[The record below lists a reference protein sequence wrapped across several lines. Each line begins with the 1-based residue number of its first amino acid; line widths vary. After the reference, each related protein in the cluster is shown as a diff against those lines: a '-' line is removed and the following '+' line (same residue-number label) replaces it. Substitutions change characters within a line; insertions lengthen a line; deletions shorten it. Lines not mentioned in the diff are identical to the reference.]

1 MEKQNCMISIRSN
14 VEDVVSKS
22 GNSASRSRV
31 KQIPTQVLCENI
43 SEFTKGINR
52 LLNTVKSESESPYEL
67 DEIEVHAEITLSGSI
82 NLIGGVSSGTMGGIT
97 LKFKKK

>member
-1 MEKQNCMISIRSN
+1 MEKQKYMISIRSN
-14 VEDVVSKS
+14 VDDAVSKG
-22 GNSASRSRV
+22 GNPSLRSRV

-43 SEFTKGINR
+43 SEFTKDINC

-67 DEIEVHAEITLSGSI
+67 DEIEIHAEITLSGSI
-82 NLIGGVSSGTMGGIT
+82 NLVGGISSGTMGGIT